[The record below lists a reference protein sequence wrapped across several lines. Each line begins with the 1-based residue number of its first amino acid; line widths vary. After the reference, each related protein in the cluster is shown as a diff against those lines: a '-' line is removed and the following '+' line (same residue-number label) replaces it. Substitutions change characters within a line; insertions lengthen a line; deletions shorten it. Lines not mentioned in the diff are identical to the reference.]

1 MAACSSRARAGDL
14 ACVGGA
20 DDGSVRQV
28 IVVPTE
34 LVTDLDRVVSRLRN
48 TSAARLKAPVSGPFA
63 TRADA
68 GRALARLLAQATQGI
83 DDADALAP
91 PVWRTLPAL
100 PDVAVGDQVR
110 VLAHD
115 FVSVLPTAPSV
126 VWGPD
131 GRVGIDDV
139 IGDVTA
145 TVTEV
150 ARYL

>member
-1 MAACSSRARAGDL
+1 VASHG
-14 ACVGGA
+14 V
-20 DDGSVRQV
+20 DDGNVRRV
-28 IVVPTE
+28 IVVPPV
-34 LVTDLDRVVSRLRN
+34 LIADLDQVVSRLRN
-48 TSAARLKAPVSGPFA
+48 SSAARLRAAVSGPFA
-63 TRADA
+63 TRAGA

-83 DDADALAP
+83 EAAAAEAP
-91 PVWRTLPAL
+91 PAWRTLPTL
-100 PDVAVGDQVR
+100 PEPAVGDQVR

-115 FVSVLPTAPSV
+115 FVSVLPTSPPE

-139 IGDVTA
+139 IRDVAA

>member
-1 MAACSSRARAGDL
+1 MATHG
-14 ACVGGA
+14 V
-20 DDGSVRQV
+20 DDGSVRRV

-34 LVTDLDRVVSRLRN
+34 LVADLDRVVSRLRN
-48 TSAARLKAPVSGPFA
+48 APAARLRAPISGPFA

-83 DDADALAP
+83 EDADAMQA
-91 PVWRTLPAL
+91 PVWRALPAL

-115 FVSVLPTAPSV
+115 FVSVLPTSPGE

-131 GRVGIDDV
+131 GRVDVDDV
-139 IGDVTA
+139 IRDVTA

>member
-1 MAACSSRARAGDL
+1 MASHG
-14 ACVGGA
+14 V
-20 DDGSVRQV
+20 DDGNVRRV
-28 IVVPTE
+28 IVVPPA
-34 LVTDLDRVVSRLRN
+34 LVADLDQVVSRLRN
-48 TSAARLKAPVSGPFA
+48 SSAARLRAAVSGPFA

-83 DDADALAP
+83 EDAGTPSP
-91 PVWRTLPAL
+91 PVWRTLPTL
-100 PDVAVGDQVR
+100 HEPAVGDQVR

-115 FVSVLPTAPSV
+115 FVSALPTSPSE
-126 VWGPD
+126 VWGSE

-139 IGDVTA
+139 IRDVAT

>member
-1 MAACSSRARAGDL
+1 MANHG
-14 ACVGGA
+14 V
-20 DDGSVRQV
+20 DDGSVRRV
-28 IVVPTE
+28 IVVPPE
-34 LVTDLDRVVSRLRN
+34 FVADLDGVVTRLRN
-48 TSAARLKAPVSGPFA
+48 ASAARLRAGLSGPFA

-83 DDADALAP
+83 EDADASAP
-91 PVWRTLPAL
+91 PIWRTLPTL

-115 FVSVLPTAPSV
+115 FVSVLPTSPRV

-139 IGDVTA
+139 IRDVTA
-145 TVTEV
+145 TVSEV